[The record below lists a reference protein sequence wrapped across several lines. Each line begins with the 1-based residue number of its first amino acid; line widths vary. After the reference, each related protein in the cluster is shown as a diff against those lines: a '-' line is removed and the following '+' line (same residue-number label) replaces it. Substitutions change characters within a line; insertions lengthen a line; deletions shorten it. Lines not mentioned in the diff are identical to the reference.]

1 MKTNEAQFYEVL
13 ENLFI
18 GVKIEDKQESLLD
31 PNAKAVKNGM
41 LNLMKA
47 KSKYYQS
54 KKQELEKFIGLK
66 CQNNNDL
73 KEELFD
79 KLYSFFKRYLSA
91 NGGIYFNDTPLYD
104 SLYTKSDYEK
114 CSLKKDTALFY
125 KTKDLYYVKSETIYK
140 DFCFELENIIFNF
153 DTSLLESKKNNEKIE
168 LVFNLKDTDTKT
180 NTLNFSV
187 TLSSKGNQTKMSEIL
202 KECSNQGVKL
212 DEEVLKKA
220 FVKFKK
226 QGSMDYFIH
235 KNALGFL
242 KEQLDLYL
250 FEYLFKEMTEFDDK
264 RLNGINTIKEVAL
277 QVISLVSEFENELCK
292 IWNKPRFVLNSH
304 LIVSLD
310 QLKAKNYDL
319 NKITNHKN
327 YPKQVQE
334 WQDLILKTTDN
345 LLENEFL
352 PLDTIYFKDLEEEI
366 KNLFSEDEINGTLI
380 KSENYQALNSLKNR
394 YKETI
399 DCIYID
405 PPYNTQNNEFI
416 YADNFKRSS
425 WLSMMENR
433 LELAHS
439 LLNDKGVM
447 FVSIDD
453 NEQAYLKTLM
463 DEVFNGGGGGD
474 NFVNCLAVKLKNIAG
489 ASGGGEDKRI
499 KKNIEYVLIYSKNY
513 EILNVFNPV
522 YDSRELYSH
531 ISFCD
536 ENNISW
542 KYNSILIDKG
552 GKKLLGVTYDGNG
565 DEIKIYERSNYIIKS
580 IKQVAQDE
588 SLTEKETYYKYIKS
602 IFRTTMPQSSI
613 RVRVLEKLKELKLNP
628 YLISIEYTPKS
639 GKNKGIVYE
648 QFYNGDKLNLFAWLF
663 DVVKIEPKQILKQ
676 ELIGT
681 LWDFAFS
688 MTNLT
693 KESGIPFP
701 NGQKPEALIS
711 RILEISTKENDLV
724 LDFFAGSGTT
734 CAVAHKLKRKY
745 IGIEMGEHFDS
756 VILPRLKKV
765 IGGFKSGVA
774 KEFNGGGAI
783 KVYALESYEEIL
795 RKIKYEDNDK
805 PLAYDEQYSDLV
817 ECKNESYTLNLDVLE
832 KMGVDIKETLENLWG
847 LKVEFFNER
856 VVKFKENDKEI
867 EILKALKEVL
877 IW

>member
-31 PNAKAVKNGM
+31 PNAKAMKNGM
-41 LNLMKA
+41 LNLLKA

-54 KKQELEKFIGLK
+54 KKQELEKLINLK

-104 SLYTKSDYEK
+104 SLYTKSGYEK

-125 KTKDLYYVKSETIYK
+125 KTKDLYYVKSETNYK
-140 DFCFELENIIFNF
+140 DFCFELENMIFNF
-153 DTSLLESKKNNEKIE
+153 DTSSLESKKNNEKVD

-226 QGSMDYFIH
+226 QSSMDYFIH

-250 FEYLFKEMTEFDDK
+250 FEYLFKEMTEFDAK
-264 RLNGINTIKEVAL
+264 RLNEINTIKEVAL
-277 QVISLVSEFENELCK
+277 QVILLVSEFENELCK
-292 IWNKPRFVLNSH
+292 IWNKSRFVLNSH
-304 LIVSLD
+304 FIVSLD

-334 WQDLILKTTDN
+334 WQDLNLKTTDN

-352 PLDTIYFKDLEEEI
+352 PLDTLYFKDLEEEI

-405 PPYNTQNNEFI
+405 PPFNTGSDFAYIDKFQ
-416 YADNFKRSS
+416 DST
-425 WLSMMENR
+425 WLSLMHNR
-433 LELAHS
+433 LELAYDFLSSQGSFYLHLDNNANYLGRM
-439 LLNDKGVM
+439 LLNDIFDKEN
-447 FVSIDD
+447 FR
-453 NEQAYLKTLM
+453 NEIIWYYSNKMANSGNS
-463 DEVFNGGGGGD
+463 F
-474 NFVNCLAVKLKNIAG
+474 AKNTETIL
-489 ASGGGEDKRI
+489 
-499 KKNIEYVLIYSKNY
+499 NYSKNEEY
-513 EILNVFNPV
+513 IFYRQKEPRSEPV
-522 YDSRELYSH
+522 LLSKREGRDGKNMRAR
-531 ISFCD
+531 D
-536 ENNISW
+536 EN
-542 KYNSILIDKG
+542 
-552 GKKLLGVTYDGNG
+552 GKV
-565 DEIKIYERSNYIIKS
+565 IYELSHERY
-580 IKQVAQDE
+580 VD
-588 SLTEKETYYKYIKS
+588 
-602 IFRTTMPQSSI
+602 
-613 RVRVLEKLKELKLNP
+613 
-628 YLISIEYTPKS
+628 
-639 GKNKGIVYE
+639 
-648 QFYNGDKLNLFAWLF
+648 
-663 DVVKIEPKQILKQ
+663 
-676 ELIGT
+676 T
-681 LWDFAFS
+681 LWNIPIIGS
-688 MTNLT
+688 TSTERVKNNENLT
-693 KESGIPFP
+693 
-701 NGQKPEALIS
+701 QKPEKLLE
-711 RILEISTKENDLV
+711 RIIQASSDENSII

-765 IGGFKSGVA
+765 IGGFKSGAA

-817 ECKNESYTLNLDVLE
+817 ECKNESYTLNVEALE

-847 LKVEFFNER
+847 LKVEFFNEK
-856 VVKFKENDKEI
+856 VVKFKGNDKEV
-867 EILKALKEVL
+867 EILKALKEAL

>member
-18 GVKIEDKQESLLD
+18 GVKIESKQESLLN

-41 LNLMKA
+41 LNLLKA
-47 KSKYYQS
+47 KSQYYQR
-54 KKQELEKFIGLK
+54 KKQELEKLIDLK

-79 KLYSFFKRYLSA
+79 KLYSFFKRYFSA

-140 DFCFELENIIFNF
+140 DFCFELENILFNF
-153 DTSLLESKKNNEKIE
+153 NTSSLESKKNNEKID
-168 LVFNLKDTDTKT
+168 LVFTLKDTDAKT

-187 TLSSKGNQTKMSEIL
+187 TLSSKGTQTKISEIL

-220 FVKFKK
+220 FGKFKK

-250 FEYLFKEMTEFDDK
+250 FEYLFKEMTNFDLK
-264 RLNGINTIKEVAL
+264 RLNEINTIKEVAL
-277 QVISLVSEFENELCK
+277 QVIVLVSEFENELCK

-304 LIVSLD
+304 FIVSLD
-310 QLKAKNYDL
+310 KLKAKNYDL
-319 NKITNHKN
+319 NKITTHKN

-334 WQDLILKTTDN
+334 WQDLNLKTTDN
-345 LLENEFL
+345 FLENEFL

-394 YKETI
+394 YKEKI

-405 PPYNTQNNEFI
+405 PPFNTGSDFAYIDKFQ
-416 YADNFKRSS
+416 DST
-425 WLSMMENR
+425 WLSLMHNR
-433 LELAHS
+433 LELAYDFLSPQGSFYLHLDNNANYLGRM
-439 LLNDKGVM
+439 LLNDIFGKEN
-447 FVSIDD
+447 FR
-453 NEQAYLKTLM
+453 NEIIWYYSNKMANSGNS
-463 DEVFNGGGGGD
+463 F
-474 NFVNCLAVKLKNIAG
+474 AKNTETIL
-489 ASGGGEDKRI
+489 
-499 KKNIEYVLIYSKNY
+499 NYSKSEEY
-513 EILNVFNPV
+513 IFYRQKEPRSEPV
-522 YDSRELYSH
+522 LLSKREGRDGKNMRAR
-531 ISFCD
+531 D
-536 ENNISW
+536 EN
-542 KYNSILIDKG
+542 
-552 GKKLLGVTYDGNG
+552 GKV
-565 DEIKIYERSNYIIKS
+565 IYELSHERY
-580 IKQVAQDE
+580 VD
-588 SLTEKETYYKYIKS
+588 
-602 IFRTTMPQSSI
+602 
-613 RVRVLEKLKELKLNP
+613 
-628 YLISIEYTPKS
+628 
-639 GKNKGIVYE
+639 
-648 QFYNGDKLNLFAWLF
+648 
-663 DVVKIEPKQILKQ
+663 
-676 ELIGT
+676 T
-681 LWDFAFS
+681 LWNIPIIGS
-688 MTNLT
+688 TSTERVKNNENLT
-693 KESGIPFP
+693 
-701 NGQKPEALIS
+701 QKPEKLLE
-711 RILEISTKENDLV
+711 RIIQASSDENSII

-745 IGIEMGEHFDS
+745 IGIEMGEHFEC

-765 IGGFKSGVA
+765 IGGFKSGVL

-783 KVYALESYEEIL
+783 KVYELESYEEIL

-817 ECKNESYTLNLDVLE
+817 ECKNESYTLNIEALE
-832 KMGVDIKETLENLWG
+832 KMGVDIKETLENLHG
-847 LKVEFFNER
+847 VGVEFFNEK
-856 VVKFKENDKEI
+856 VVKFKGNDKEV
-867 EILKALKEVL
+867 EILKALKEAL

>member
-1 MKTNEAQFYEVL
+1 M
-13 ENLFI
+13 
-18 GVKIEDKQESLLD
+18 
-31 PNAKAVKNGM
+31 
-41 LNLMKA
+41 
-47 KSKYYQS
+47 
-54 KKQELEKFIGLK
+54 
-66 CQNNNDL
+66 
-73 KEELFD
+73 
-79 KLYSFFKRYLSA
+79 
-91 NGGIYFNDTPLYD
+91 
-104 SLYTKSDYEK
+104 
-114 CSLKKDTALFY
+114 
-125 KTKDLYYVKSETIYK
+125 
-140 DFCFELENIIFNF
+140 
-153 DTSLLESKKNNEKIE
+153 
-168 LVFNLKDTDTKT
+168 
-180 NTLNFSV
+180 
-187 TLSSKGNQTKMSEIL
+187 
-202 KECSNQGVKL
+202 
-212 DEEVLKKA
+212 
-220 FVKFKK
+220 
-226 QGSMDYFIH
+226 
-235 KNALGFL
+235 
-242 KEQLDLYL
+242 
-250 FEYLFKEMTEFDDK
+250 
-264 RLNGINTIKEVAL
+264 
-277 QVISLVSEFENELCK
+277 
-292 IWNKPRFVLNSH
+292 
-304 LIVSLD
+304 
-310 QLKAKNYDL
+310 
-319 NKITNHKN
+319 
-327 YPKQVQE
+327 
-334 WQDLILKTTDN
+334 
-345 LLENEFL
+345 
-352 PLDTIYFKDLEEEI
+352 
-366 KNLFSEDEINGTLI
+366 
-380 KSENYQALNSLKNR
+380 
-394 YKETI
+394 
-399 DCIYID
+399 
-405 PPYNTQNNEFI
+405 
-416 YADNFKRSS
+416 
-425 WLSMMENR
+425 
-433 LELAHS
+433 
-439 LLNDKGVM
+439 
-447 FVSIDD
+447 
-453 NEQAYLKTLM
+453 
-463 DEVFNGGGGGD
+463 GGGGD

-552 GKKLLGVTYDGNG
+552 DKKLLGVTYDGNG

-701 NGQKPEALIS
+701 NGQKPEALLK
-711 RILEISTKENDLV
+711 RIIEISTQENDLV

-765 IGGFKSGVA
+765 IGGFKSGAV
-774 KEFNGGGAI
+774 KEFNKGGVV

-817 ECKNESYTLNLDVLE
+817 ECKNESYTLNIEALE

-847 LKVEFFNER
+847 LKVEFFNEK
-856 VVKFKENDKEI
+856 VVKFKGNDKEI
-867 EILKALKEVL
+867 EILKALKEAL

>member
-41 LNLMKA
+41 VNLMKA

-140 DFCFELENIIFNF
+140 DFCFELENMVFNF
-153 DTSLLESKKNNEKIE
+153 DTSSLESKKNNEKVD

-202 KECSNQGVKL
+202 KECSNQGIKL

-277 QVISLVSEFENELCK
+277 QVISLVSELENELCK

-304 LIVSLD
+304 FIVSLD

-334 WQDLILKTTDN
+334 WQDLNLKTTDN

-433 LELAHS
+433 LELAHK

-474 NFVNCLAVKLKNIAG
+474 NFVNCLAVKRGTKSLNSQFNQIKSLNIAF
-489 ASGGGEDKRI
+489 EYI
-499 KKNIEYVLIYSKNY
+499 LVYKKSDNFYYVNPYVKDANEKQKEGIWAGLYSNMDRPTMRYEIDGVNIAKGQWKWSKEKGLKALQNYKDFLNSNFDNLKKYYEYHKSLGNELDFVRKNNHNTIEYWVK
-513 EILNVFNPV
+513 P
-522 YDSRELYSH
+522 RE
-531 ISFCD
+531 
-536 ENNISW
+536 
-542 KYNSILIDKG
+542 
-552 GKKLLGVTYDGNG
+552 KLMVDTNFMDLHTSGTS
-565 DEIKIYERSNYIIKS
+565 EIK
-580 IKQVAQDE
+580 A
-588 SLTEKETYYKYIKS
+588 
-602 IFRTTMPQSSI
+602 IFENEVI
-613 RVRVLEKLKELKLNP
+613 FNNP
-628 YLISIEYTPKS
+628 
-639 GKNKGIVYE
+639 
-648 QFYNGDKLNLFAWLF
+648 
-663 DVVKIEPKQILKQ
+663 
-676 ELIGT
+676 
-681 LWDFAFS
+681 
-688 MTNLT
+688 
-693 KESGIPFP
+693 
-701 NGQKPEALIS
+701 KPEALLK
-711 RILEISTKENDLV
+711 RILEISTQENDLV
-724 LDFFAGSGTT
+724 LDFFTGSGTT

-765 IGGFKSGVA
+765 IGGFKSGAA
-774 KEFNGGGAI
+774 KEFNGGGVV

-805 PLAYDEQYSDLV
+805 PLAYDEQYSGLV
-817 ECKNESYTLNLDVLE
+817 ECKNESYTLNLNALE

-847 LKVEFFNER
+847 LKVEFFNEK
-856 VVKFKENDKEI
+856 VVKFKGNDKEI
-867 EILKALKEVL
+867 EILKALKEAL

>member
-31 PNAKAVKNGM
+31 PNAKAMKNGM
-41 LNLMKA
+41 INLMKA

-140 DFCFELENIIFNF
+140 DFCFELENMVFNF
-153 DTSLLESKKNNEKIE
+153 DTSSLESKKNNEKID
-168 LVFNLKDTDTKT
+168 LVFSLKDTDTKT

-202 KECSNQGVKL
+202 KECSNQGVEI

-264 RLNGINTIKEVAL
+264 RPTGINTIKEVAL

-304 LIVSLD
+304 FIVSLD

-327 YPKQVQE
+327 YPKQVKE
-334 WQDLILKTTDN
+334 WQDLNLKTTDN

-405 PPYNTQNNEFI
+405 PPFNTGSDFAYIDKFQ
-416 YADNFKRSS
+416 DST
-425 WLSMMENR
+425 WLSLMHNR
-433 LELAHS
+433 LELAYDFLSSQGSFYLHLDNNANYLGRM
-439 LLNDKGVM
+439 LLNDIFGKEN
-447 FVSIDD
+447 FR
-453 NEQAYLKTLM
+453 NEIIWYYSNKMANSGNS
-463 DEVFNGGGGGD
+463 F
-474 NFVNCLAVKLKNIAG
+474 AKNTETIL
-489 ASGGGEDKRI
+489 
-499 KKNIEYVLIYSKNY
+499 NYSKGEKY
-513 EILNVFNPV
+513 IFYRQKEPRSEPV
-522 YDSRELYSH
+522 LLSKREGRDGKNMRAR
-531 ISFCD
+531 D
-536 ENNISW
+536 EN
-542 KYNSILIDKG
+542 
-552 GKKLLGVTYDGNG
+552 GKV
-565 DEIKIYERSNYIIKS
+565 IYELSHERY
-580 IKQVAQDE
+580 VD
-588 SLTEKETYYKYIKS
+588 
-602 IFRTTMPQSSI
+602 
-613 RVRVLEKLKELKLNP
+613 
-628 YLISIEYTPKS
+628 
-639 GKNKGIVYE
+639 
-648 QFYNGDKLNLFAWLF
+648 
-663 DVVKIEPKQILKQ
+663 
-676 ELIGT
+676 T
-681 LWDFAFS
+681 LWDIPIIGS
-688 MTNLT
+688 TSTERVKNNENLT
-693 KESGIPFP
+693 
-701 NGQKPEALIS
+701 QKPEKLLE
-711 RILEISTKENDLV
+711 RIIQASSDENSII

-734 CAVAHKLKRKY
+734 CTVAHKLKRKY

-774 KEFNGGGAI
+774 KEFNGGGVM

-817 ECKNESYTLNLDVLE
+817 ECKNQSYTLNLNALE

-856 VVKFKENDKEI
+856 VVKFKGNDKEV
-867 EILKALKEVL
+867 EILKALKEAL

>member
-31 PNAKAVKNGM
+31 PNAKAMKNGM

-54 KKQELEKFIGLK
+54 KKQELEKFIDLK

-125 KTKDLYYVKSETIYK
+125 KTKDLYYVKSETNYK
-140 DFCFELENIIFNF
+140 DFCFELENMVFNF
-153 DTSLLESKKNNEKIE
+153 DTSSLESKKNNEKID
-168 LVFNLKDTDTKT
+168 LAFNLKDADTKT

-187 TLSSKGNQTKMSEIL
+187 TLSSQGNQTKISEIL
-202 KECSNQGVKL
+202 KECSIQGVEI

-220 FVKFKK
+220 FGKFKK

-304 LIVSLD
+304 FIVSLD

-327 YPKQVQE
+327 YPKQVKE
-334 WQDLILKTTDN
+334 WQDLNLKTTDN
-345 LLENEFL
+345 FLENEFL
-352 PLDTIYFKDLEEEI
+352 PLDTLYFKDLEEEI

-433 LELAHS
+433 LELAHK
-439 LLNDKGVM
+439 LLNNKGVM

-463 DEVFNGGGGGD
+463 DEVFNGGGGD
-474 NFVNCLAVKLKNIAG
+474 NFVANVVWQRSYSPINLKKHFSNNHDYILTYA
-489 ASGGGEDKRI
+489 
-499 KKNIEYVLIYSKNY
+499 KNIEKLHDFTLERTSEMNARYKNLDNDERGVWKSSDLSVGPAVERNIYP
-513 EILNVFNPV
+513 IFNPYTKQEIYPPHGRSWV
-522 YDSRELYSH
+522 YS
-531 ISFCD
+531 
-536 ENNISW
+536 
-542 KYNSILIDKG
+542 
-552 GKKLLGVTYDGNG
+552 
-565 DEIKIYERSNYIIKS
+565 
-580 IKQVAQDE
+580 Q
-588 SLTEKETYYKYIKS
+588 
-602 IFRTTMPQSSI
+602 
-613 RVRVLEKLKELKLNP
+613 EKL
-628 YLISIEYTPKS
+628 
-639 GKNKGIVYE
+639 
-648 QFYNGDKLNLFAWLF
+648 
-663 DVVKIEPKQILKQ
+663 Q
-676 ELIGT
+676 ELIADNRIFFPTSGSGVPRYKRFLNEVKQGVT
-681 LWDFAFS
+681 PMSLWTYQEVGHTQDA
-688 MTNLT
+688 MREI
-693 KESGIPFP
+693 KELFE
-701 NGQKPEALIS
+701 GQALFDTPKPEALLK
-711 RILEISTKENDLV
+711 RIIEISTQENDLV

-745 IGIEMGEHFDS
+745 IGIEMGEHFER

-765 IGGFKSGVA
+765 IGGFKSGAA
-774 KEFNGGGAI
+774 KEFNGGGVV

-817 ECKNESYTLNLDVLE
+817 ECKNESYTLNVEALE

-847 LKVEFFNER
+847 LEVEFFNEK
-856 VVKFKENDKEI
+856 VVKFKGNDKEI
-867 EILKALKEVL
+867 EILKALKEAL

>member
-1 MKTNEAQFYEVL
+1 MMKTNEALFYEVL

-54 KKQELEKFIGLK
+54 KKQELKKLIGLK

-79 KLYSFFKRYLSA
+79 KLYSFFKRYFSA

-104 SLYTKSDYEK
+104 SLYAKSDYEK

-140 DFCFELENIIFNF
+140 DFCFELENMVFNF
-153 DTSLLESKKNNEKIE
+153 DTSSLESKKNNEKVD

-250 FEYLFKEMTEFDDK
+250 FEYLFKEMTEFDAK
-264 RLNGINTIKEVAL
+264 RLNEINTIKEVAL
-277 QVISLVSEFENELCK
+277 QVIVLVSEFENELCK

-304 LIVSLD
+304 FIVSLD

-327 YPKQVQE
+327 YPKQVKE
-334 WQDLILKTTDN
+334 WQDLNLKTTDN

-352 PLDTIYFKDLEEEI
+352 PLDTLYFKDLEEEI
-366 KNLFSEDEINGTLI
+366 KNLFSENEINGTLI

-405 PPYNTQNNEFI
+405 PPYNTQNNEFM

-433 LELAHS
+433 LELAHR

-463 DEVFNGGGGGD
+463 DEVFNGGGD

-552 GKKLLGVTYDGNG
+552 DKKLLGVTYDGNG

-701 NGQKPEALIS
+701 NGQKPEALLK
-711 RILEISTKENDLV
+711 RIIEISTQENDLV

-734 CAVAHKLKRKY
+734 CVVAHKLKRKY

-765 IGGFKSGVA
+765 IGGFKSGAA
-774 KEFNGGGAI
+774 KEFNGGGVV

-817 ECKNESYTLNLDVLE
+817 ECKNESYTLNLNALE

-847 LKVEFFNER
+847 LKVEFFNEK
-856 VVKFKENDKEI
+856 VVKFKGNDKEI
-867 EILKALKEVL
+867 EILKALKEAL

>member
-1 MKTNEAQFYEVL
+1 MKTNEEQFYEVL

-31 PNAKAVKNGM
+31 PTPRAMKNGM
-41 LNLMKA
+41 LNLLKA

-54 KKQELEKFIGLK
+54 KKQELEKLIDCK

-125 KTKDLYYVKSETIYK
+125 KTKDLYYVKSETNYK
-140 DFCFELENIIFNF
+140 DFCFELENILFNF
-153 DTSLLESKKNNEKIE
+153 DTSLLESKKNNEKID
-168 LVFNLKDTDTKT
+168 LVFTLKDTDAKT

-187 TLSSKGNQTKMSEIL
+187 TLSSQGNQTKMSEIL
-202 KECSNQGVKL
+202 KDCFNQGVKL
-212 DEEVLKKA
+212 DEEILKKA
-220 FVKFKK
+220 FGKFKK

-250 FEYLFKEMTEFDDK
+250 FEYLFKEMTAFDAK
-264 RLNGINTIKEVAL
+264 RLNEINTIKEVAL
-277 QVISLVSEFENELCK
+277 QVIVLVSEFENELCK

-304 LIVSLD
+304 FIVSLD

-327 YPKQVQE
+327 YPKQVKE
-334 WQDLILKTTDN
+334 WQDLNLKTTDN

-352 PLDTIYFKDLEEEI
+352 PLDTIYFKDLEEEV

-433 LELAHS
+433 LELAHK
-439 LLNDKGVM
+439 LLNDKGAM

-463 DEVFNGGGGGD
+463 DEVFNGGGD
-474 NFVNCLAVKLKNIAG
+474 NFVANVVWQRSYSPINLKKHFSNNHDYILTYA
-489 ASGGGEDKRI
+489 
-499 KKNIEYVLIYSKNY
+499 KNIEKLHDFTLERTSEMNARYKNLDNDERGVWKSSDLSVGPAVERNIYP
-513 EILNVFNPV
+513 IFNPYTKQEIYPPHGRSWV
-522 YDSRELYSH
+522 YS
-531 ISFCD
+531 
-536 ENNISW
+536 
-542 KYNSILIDKG
+542 
-552 GKKLLGVTYDGNG
+552 
-565 DEIKIYERSNYIIKS
+565 
-580 IKQVAQDE
+580 Q
-588 SLTEKETYYKYIKS
+588 
-602 IFRTTMPQSSI
+602 
-613 RVRVLEKLKELKLNP
+613 EKL
-628 YLISIEYTPKS
+628 
-639 GKNKGIVYE
+639 
-648 QFYNGDKLNLFAWLF
+648 
-663 DVVKIEPKQILKQ
+663 Q
-676 ELIGT
+676 ELIADNRIFFPTSGSGVPRYKRFLNEVKQGVT
-681 LWDFAFS
+681 PMSLWTYQEVGHTQDA
-688 MTNLT
+688 MREI
-693 KESGIPFP
+693 KELFE
-701 NGQKPEALIS
+701 GQALFDTPKPEALIS
-711 RILEISTKENDLV
+711 RILEISTQENDLV

-765 IGGFKSGVA
+765 IGGFKSGAA
-774 KEFNGGGAI
+774 KEFNGGGVI
-783 KVYALESYEEIL
+783 KVYALESYE
-795 RKIKYEDNDK
+795 
-805 PLAYDEQYSDLV
+805 
-817 ECKNESYTLNLDVLE
+817 
-832 KMGVDIKETLENLWG
+832 
-847 LKVEFFNER
+847 
-856 VVKFKENDKEI
+856 
-867 EILKALKEVL
+867 
-877 IW
+877 

>member
-31 PNAKAVKNGM
+31 PNAKAMKNGM

-140 DFCFELENIIFNF
+140 DFCFELENMVFNF
-153 DTSLLESKKNNEKIE
+153 DTSSLESKKNNEKVD

-202 KECSNQGVKL
+202 KECLNQGVKL

-304 LIVSLD
+304 FIVSLD

-327 YPKQVQE
+327 YPKQVKE
-334 WQDLILKTTDN
+334 WQDLNLKTTDN

-366 KNLFSEDEINGTLI
+366 KSLFSEDEINGTLI

-405 PPYNTQNNEFI
+405 PPFNTGSDFAYIDKFQ
-416 YADNFKRSS
+416 DST
-425 WLSMMENR
+425 WLSLMHNR
-433 LELAHS
+433 LELAYDFLSPQGSFYLHLDNNANYLGRMLVNDIFGKES
-439 LLNDKGVM
+439 FRNEIIWRRKQATSYGDKYFGVVSDTIFLYSKTDKNIFHTIKSLND
-447 FVSIDD
+447 
-453 NEQAYLKTLM
+453 
-463 DEVFNGGGGGD
+463 
-474 NFVNCLAVKLKNIAG
+474 
-489 ASGGGEDKRI
+489 
-499 KKNIEYVLIYSKNY
+499 
-513 EILNVFNPV
+513 
-522 YDSRELYSH
+522 
-531 ISFCD
+531 
-536 ENNISW
+536 EN
-542 KYNSILIDKG
+542 
-552 GKKLLGVTYDGNG
+552 T
-565 DEIKIYERSNYIIKS
+565 
-580 IKQVAQDE
+580 Q
-588 SLTEKETYYKYIKS
+588 KYIKERFVFS
-602 IFRTTMPQSSI
+602 DKDGRKYMKSPLVNSLNRPNLKYVFQGINPPPNGWLYSQTRMQELFDNNELLIPNDPNARIYRKIFLDKYEGQEISN
-613 RVRVLEKLKELKLNP
+613 LWLD
-628 YLISIEYTPKS
+628 ISIVNPMA
-639 GKNKGIVYE
+639 IE
-648 QFYNGDKLNLFAWLF
+648 Q
-663 DVVKIEPKQILKQ
+663 E
-676 ELIGT
+676 
-681 LWDFAFS
+681 DFQ
-688 MTNLT
+688 T
-693 KESGIPFP
+693 
-701 NGQKPEALIS
+701 QKPEKLLE
-711 RILEISTKENDLV
+711 RIIQASSDENSIV

-765 IGGFKSGVA
+765 IGGFKSGAA
-774 KEFNGGGAI
+774 KEFNGGGVM

-817 ECKNESYTLNLDVLE
+817 ECKNESYTLNLNALE

-847 LKVEFFNER
+847 LKVEFFNEK
-856 VVKFKENDKEI
+856 VVKFKGNDKEI

>member
-1 MKTNEAQFYEVL
+1 MK
-13 ENLFI
+13 
-18 GVKIEDKQESLLD
+18 
-31 PNAKAVKNGM
+31 NA
-41 LNLMKA
+41 
-47 KSKYYQS
+47 
-54 KKQELEKFIGLK
+54 
-66 CQNNNDL
+66 
-73 KEELFD
+73 
-79 KLYSFFKRYLSA
+79 
-91 NGGIYFNDTPLYD
+91 P
-104 SLYTKSDYEK
+104 
-114 CSLKKDTALFY
+114 LKKDTALFY

-140 DFCFELENIIFNF
+140 DFCFELENMVFNF
-153 DTSLLESKKNNEKIE
+153 DTSSLESKKNNEKVD

-187 TLSSKGNQTKMSEIL
+187 TLSSKGNQTKISEIL
-202 KECSNQGVKL
+202 KECSNQGVEL

-304 LIVSLD
+304 FIVSLD

-327 YPKQVQE
+327 YPKQVKE
-334 WQDLILKTTDN
+334 WQDLNLKTTDN
-345 LLENEFL
+345 FLENEFL

-405 PPYNTQNNEFI
+405 PPFNTGSDFAYIDKFQ
-416 YADNFKRSS
+416 DST
-425 WLSMMENR
+425 WLSLITNR
-433 LELAHS
+433 LELAYDFLSPQGSFYLHLDNNANYLGRM
-439 LLNDKGVM
+439 LLNDIFGKENFRNEIIWRRKQATSYGDKYFGV
-447 FVSIDD
+447 VSDTIFL
-453 NEQAYLKTLM
+453 YSKT
-463 DEVFNGGGGGD
+463 D
-474 NFVNCLAVKLKNIAG
+474 KNIFHT
-489 ASGGGEDKRI
+489 I
-499 KKNIEYVLIYSKNY
+499 KS
-513 EILNVFNPV
+513 LN
-522 YDSRELYSH
+522 
-531 ISFCD
+531 D
-536 ENNISW
+536 EN
-542 KYNSILIDKG
+542 
-552 GKKLLGVTYDGNG
+552 T
-565 DEIKIYERSNYIIKS
+565 
-580 IKQVAQDE
+580 Q
-588 SLTEKETYYKYIKS
+588 KYIKERFVFS
-602 IFRTTMPQSSI
+602 DKDGRKYMKSPLVNSLNRPNLKYVFQGINPPPNGWLYSQTRMQELFDNNELLIPNDPNARIYRKIFLDKYEGQEISN
-613 RVRVLEKLKELKLNP
+613 LWLD
-628 YLISIEYTPKS
+628 ISIVNPMA
-639 GKNKGIVYE
+639 IE
-648 QFYNGDKLNLFAWLF
+648 Q
-663 DVVKIEPKQILKQ
+663 E
-676 ELIGT
+676 
-681 LWDFAFS
+681 DFQ
-688 MTNLT
+688 T
-693 KESGIPFP
+693 
-701 NGQKPEALIS
+701 QKPEKLLE
-711 RILEISTKENDLV
+711 RIIQVSSDENSII

-734 CAVAHKLKRKY
+734 CAVVHKLKRKY

-774 KEFNGGGAI
+774 KEFNKGGVV

-817 ECKNESYTLNLDVLE
+817 ECTNESYTLNLNALE

-867 EILKALKEVL
+867 EILKALKEAL